1 VFIRFHPRPFP
12 PVCPACKPGGLR
24 RSHRRGPIERA
35 LGLFRLYPYRCDQC
49 GDRFWHSGGP
59 PETPDLSLKLRL
71 DTTAIAWAWR
81 RRRGEL
87 WLYSLGLCAFV
98 VFLYFITRDRTG

>member
-1 VFIRFHPRPFP
+1 
-12 PVCPACKPGGLR
+12 
-24 RSHRRGPIERA
+24 
-35 LGLFRLYPYRCDQC
+35 
-49 GDRFWHSGGP
+49 
-59 PETPDLSLKLRL
+59 LKLRL

-87 WLYSLGLCAFV
+87 WAYSVGLCAIV